1 MSETVNS
8 SRFTAINNF
17 RITAKKW
24 EKNGLILGVVNITLG
39 IVAIVLSVTVAYKP
53 PMFGTNPD
61 IFTNLAYCSA
71 AATGILT
78 FLSAKESAGRYTA
91 AFRNLQEMIDRY
103 DADESYTF
111 DHVAEAARTG
121 AAIIDASQR
130 AVRLS
135 PA

>member
-1 MSETVNS
+1 M
-8 SRFTAINNF
+8 
-17 RITAKKW
+17 
-24 EKNGLILGVVNITLG
+24 ILV
-39 IVAIVLSVTVAYKP
+39 VAIVLSVTVAYKP

-103 DADESYTF
+103 DGDDKYNF
-111 DHVAEAARTG
+111 DHVAGAMRTA
-121 AAIIDASQR
+121 AAIASEQPVATRQR
-130 AVRLS
+130 QEDK
-135 PA
+135 